1 MDRVA
6 IIARLK
12 KGAAARASE
21 LIAEGP
27 PFDPAEARM
36 VRHSVYLSADE
47 VVFVFEGHQVEWAV
61 DDLIDGPFHPRIR
74 RALARWRE
82 IVDGSPRI
90 ARERFGWERV
100 EADPA
105 AVKTSRRSSLA

>member
-6 IIARLK
+6 IVARLK

-27 PFDPAEARM
+27 PFDPAEAGM

-61 DDLIDGPFHPRIR
+61 DDLIDGPFHSRIW
-74 RALARWRE
+74 RALARWRQ

-90 ARERFGWERV
+90 ARQRFGWELDDA
-100 EADPA
+100 EPA
-105 AVKTSRRSSLA
+105 AAEAVAD